1 MSHPRSQH
9 GVMKH
14 ILRSLRLL
22 FARLGFLSAP
32 EARQLDF
39 LASLETPGHPQQSDR
54 LRSLSK

>member
-1 MSHPRSQH
+1 M
-9 GVMKH
+9 GLMKH

-39 LASLETPGHPQQSDR
+39 LAMLETPGHPRQSDR